1 MADHFLYLAQALI
14 VASQRTPAWRTAD
27 EGKPCSIIDIFNLAK
42 PYDEKRKPEDSYYFM
57 VSAEGAIC
65 ISTGAEY
72 LLRWLFIPMEP
83 GEERDALVKKVA
95 QEYDRAEAELQAEEE
110 AARKAEEAARQA
122 KAAAKEPST
131 GAESPVCLHCGAP
144 IKNPNAKF
152 CSHCGKPLK

>member
-1 MADHFLYLAQALI
+1 MDHFLYLAQALM
-14 VASQRTPAWRTAD
+14 VAAQRTPAWRTVD

-42 PYDEKRKPEDSYYFM
+42 PYDEKRKPADSYYFM

-95 QEYDRAEAELQAEEE
+95 EEYDRAEAELQAEEA
-110 AARKAEEAARQA
+110 AARKASEAARQA
-122 KAAAKEPST
+122 EAAAAAPAAADT
-131 GAESPVCLHCGAP
+131 PVCPHCGAP